1 MTMMMVEL
9 GKASKTMKM
18 SKEEME
24 WRAERD
30 LEILMDAKRIKA
42 DKARYQAAI
51 ARGRDRLDG
60 LMKIVGDD
68 DADEVKS

>member
-1 MTMMMVEL
+1 MMMVEL

-24 WRAERD
+24 WREERD
-30 LEILMDAKRIKA
+30 QEIPMDAQRIKA
-42 DKARYQAAI
+42 DKARYLAAI
-51 ARGRDRLDG
+51 GRGRDRLDG
-60 LMKIVGDD
+60 LAKIVGDD

>member
-1 MTMMMVEL
+1 MRPLEISTE
-9 GKASKTMKM
+9 SKTMKM

>member
-1 MTMMMVEL
+1 MRPLEISTE
-9 GKASKTMKM
+9 SKTMKM

-51 ARGRDRLDG
+51 ARGRERLDG

>member
-1 MTMMMVEL
+1 MRPLEISIE
-9 GKASKTMKM
+9 SKTMKM